1 MAQEDWRR
9 GLDEAMKRFQNRRI
23 CTSFDIAALRAIPD
37 DEIEQAL
44 FDYASRVVW
53 DTSERRSENFHSMPI
68 GIQALYS
75 TWIVDAEVNNGG
87 FNQYFW
93 NSSGAFA
100 EVAVDG
106 FVFFG
111 ATELAALMRDAIA
124 LARSEANQRGRFK
137 RENTLEAFSESYKHT
152 KLGELDRRYYKLAK
166 KLGELRISVI
176 RQCPEQFVTG
186 ATTVQ

>member
-9 GLDEAMKRFQNRRI
+9 RLDEAMKRFQTRRI
-23 CTSFDIAALRAIPD
+23 YTSFDIVALRAIPD

-44 FDYASRVVW
+44 FDYASRIVW
-53 DTSERRSENFHSMPI
+53 DTKERRLENFHSMPI
-68 GIQALYS
+68 GIQALCS
-75 TWIVDAEVNNGG
+75 TWMVDAEVNNGG

-100 EVAVDG
+100 EEAVDG

-111 ATELAALMRDAIA
+111 ATELAALMREAIA
-124 LARSEANQRGRFK
+124 LAHSEANQRGRFK

-152 KLGELDRRYYKLAK
+152 KLGELDQRYYKLAENFGK
-166 KLGELRISVI
+166 LRINVI
-176 RQCPEQFVTG
+176 RERPEQFVTG
-186 ATTVQ
+186 ATTIQ